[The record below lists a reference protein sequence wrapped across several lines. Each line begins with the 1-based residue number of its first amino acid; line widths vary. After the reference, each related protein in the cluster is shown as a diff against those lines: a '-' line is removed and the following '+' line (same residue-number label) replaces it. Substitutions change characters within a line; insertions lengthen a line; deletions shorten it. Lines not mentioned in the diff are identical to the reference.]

1 MTSFPTQSEYSNSP
15 VCVYCESTDFQ
26 PIPGEVTDCDVD
38 GNIGINVHVRC
49 YTCYGTWFETYQLV
63 GFDRVR

>member
-1 MTSFPTQSEYSNSP
+1 MASMISHSEYADSP
-15 VCVYCESTDFQ
+15 VCIYCESTDFQ
-26 PIPGEVTDCDVD
+26 PIKDEVTDCEVN

-49 YTCYGTWFETYQLV
+49 YTCYGTWWETYQLV